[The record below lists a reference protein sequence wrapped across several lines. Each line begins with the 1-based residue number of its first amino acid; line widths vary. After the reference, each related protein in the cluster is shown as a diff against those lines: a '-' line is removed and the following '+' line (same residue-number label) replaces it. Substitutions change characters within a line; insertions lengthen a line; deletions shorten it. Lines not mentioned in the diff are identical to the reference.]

1 MPSRGLPSRLVH
13 RPRVGAGILLM
24 VGVIPVVLGAQ
35 GRPDSVHHVASPAVV
50 AGDPVRGKALMNAF
64 RDSLPANSGNRLRCT
79 SCHLEDGTRASAM
92 PWLATAARYPR
103 YRARR
108 GSEETLAQRVNECVA
123 RSLAGRMLP
132 EEGPA
137 MRDML
142 AYLETL
148 RTAPR
153 PAGVDTVRLT
163 GHPEAGRRGFAGVCA
178 RCHGTTGQGTP
189 MAPAVWGRSSYSIG
203 AGLARQSVLATFLR
217 HNMPVDHAVTLTDQ
231 QAADIAA
238 FVLAKP
244 RQDHPGKERDW
255 PQGDAPVDVAYP
267 TTAARVRGQKLPAAR
282 PLLPR
287 RVAPHAVPSSLSS
300 HP

>member
-1 MPSRGLPSRLVH
+1 MPHCGVFGRRRTTLIA
-13 RPRVGAGILLM
+13 AGILLSS
-24 VGVIPVVLGAQ
+24 GVIPVGLFAQ
-35 GRPDSVHHVASPAVV
+35 PSAKDPTATV
-50 AGDPVRGKALMNAF
+50 AGNPVRGKALMNGF
-64 RDSLPANSGNRLRCT
+64 RDSLPAYSGNRLRCT
-79 SCHLEDGTRASAM
+79 SCHLEDGTRSTAM

-103 YRARR
+103 VRARR

-132 EEGPA
+132 EEGSA

-163 GHPEAGRRGFAGVCA
+163 GEPAAGRRGFTGVCA
-178 RCHGTTGQGTP
+178 RCHGAQGEGTP
-189 MAPAVWGRSSYSIG
+189 LAPAVWGRNSYSVG
-203 AGLARQSVLATFLR
+203 AGLARQTVLATFLR
-217 HNMPVDHAVTLTDQ
+217 QNMPVDHAVTLSDQ

-238 FVLAKP
+238 YVLTKP

-255 PQGDAPVDVAYP
+255 PHGDAPADVAYA
-267 TTAARVRGQKLPAAR
+267 TTAARARGQSLPAPR

-287 RVAPHAVPSSLSS
+287 RVPPLAATPASRAVP
-300 HP
+300 